1 MLTSFTWTW
10 LASFIQSMRL
20 LLLHDKGDTVC
31 CTIVAHVTS
40 LFHNALT
47 TRTKLPQHISCVSS
61 FESFE
66 VQLKTHLFSLPFSP
80 TKTATTTGLSL
91 FYFLLY
97 CILPGC
103 IYVVYW
109 LLWYTLSSYVLL
121 NRCCFKYAIEINFDL
136 TWPFVRTLSFLAC
149 SIAWSADAR
158 AKYAS
163 FCL

>member
-1 MLTSFTWTW
+1 MIKVILCVVP
-10 LASFIQSMRL
+10 
-20 LLLHDKGDTVC
+20 LLHMWHLCSIMLWPRGQ
-31 CTIVAHVTS
+31 
-40 LFHNALT
+40 
-47 TRTKLPQHISCVSS
+47 LPQHIRCVSS

-66 VQLKTHLFSLPFSP
+66 VLLKTHLFSLPFSP

-121 NRCCFKYAIEINFDL
+121 NRCCFKCAIEINFDL